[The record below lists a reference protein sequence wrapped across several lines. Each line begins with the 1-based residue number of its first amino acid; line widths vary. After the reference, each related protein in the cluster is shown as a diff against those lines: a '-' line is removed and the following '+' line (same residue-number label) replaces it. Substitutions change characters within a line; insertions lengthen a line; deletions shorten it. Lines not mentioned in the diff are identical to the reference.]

1 MILPDV
7 PQIWQELAQSG
18 QAGTQ
23 CFAKPHAIP
32 KLPVSAGRLRRSLFD
47 ERGHIRSSFRALES
61 SRLSPSRRIG
71 SRMSLGDRHRQSPAN
86 VMTRAEIC
94 LDPSAP
100 TWARS
105 AQSSSSGEQTCH
117 RSKFLSPP
125 VAWSSLPGARCQQ
138 TASAPQSERALV
150 SWVQQ
155 RLTATFSRVSQ
166 SAQPQVRY
174 ATILLQGFARAA
186 STTGLA
192 KPKSQ
197 HRTGPSSRDA
207 LSCLP
212 ASDLRCAGHVCSLSQ
227 RTAAHV

>member
-32 KLPVSAGRLRRSLFD
+32 KLSVSAGRLRRSLSD

-86 VMTRAEIC
+86 VMTRVEIC

-125 VAWSSLPGARCQQ
+125 VVWSSLPGARCQQ

-155 RLTATFSRVSQ
+155 YLTATFLPARHLVPPRVHC
-166 SAQPQVRY
+166 
-174 ATILLQGFARAA
+174 ATTQAFVAR

-197 HRTGPSSRDA
+197 HRTGPSSRDP

-212 ASDLRCAGHVCSLSQ
+212 ASDLRCAGPVCSLSQ
-227 RTAAHV
+227 RTVAHV

>member
-32 KLPVSAGRLRRSLFD
+32 KLPISAGRLRRSLFD
-47 ERGHIRSSFRALES
+47 ERGHIRSLGS
-61 SRLSPSRRIG
+61 SCLSPSRRIG
-71 SRMSLGDRHRQSPAN
+71 SRMSLRDRHRQSPAN

-125 VAWSSLPGARCQQ
+125 VVWSSLPGARCQQ

-155 RLTATFSRVSQ
+155 YLTATFLPARHLVLRRVHC
-166 SAQPQVRY
+166 
-174 ATILLQGFARAA
+174 ATTQAFVAR